1 MSELEDIVR
10 QAGDL
15 IRADNDRI
23 ARSVAASGEYQRMK
37 DEMQSRAAVDL
48 HKFLEQYEA
57 SQKEQAKENKVNRW
71 IAVISM
77 LVAVGSL
84 IVSLVK

>member
-1 MSELEDIVR
+1 MDLDDLVR

-15 IRADNDRI
+15 IRSDNAYMSKVASLASIPKPADM
-23 ARSVAASGEYQRMK
+23 AQMQAAE
-37 DEMQSRAAVDL
+37 DL
-48 HKFLEQYEA
+48 KKLLEQYEEN
-57 SQKEQAKENKVNRW
+57 QKEQAKENKVNRW
-71 IAVISM
+71 IAIVSM

>member
-1 MSELEDIVR
+1 MDLDRLVR

-15 IRADNDRI
+15 IRSDNAYMSKVASLSSIPKPADMAQI
-23 ARSVAASGEYQRMK
+23 QAAE
-37 DEMQSRAAVDL
+37 DL
-48 HKFLEQYEA
+48 KKLLEHYEEN
-57 SQKEQAKENKVNRW
+57 QKEQARENKVNRW
-71 IAVISM
+71 IAVVSM